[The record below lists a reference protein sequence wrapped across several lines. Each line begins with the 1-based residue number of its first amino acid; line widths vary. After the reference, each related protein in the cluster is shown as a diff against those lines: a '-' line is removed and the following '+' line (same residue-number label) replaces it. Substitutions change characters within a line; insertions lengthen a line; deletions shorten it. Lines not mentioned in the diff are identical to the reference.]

1 MGNNKLKDSAALMG
15 FGDNLVDRR
24 KVEIETALG
33 ERKVNP
39 VAEKKELSDM
49 TRKER
54 KEYFGKTPYI
64 GGVLGPAAGALPT
77 PTEAKNKLTQFKD
90 RSIEVGKAVG
100 DIVTGTPNMIRKIAQ
115 DKGWIAPD
123 KSTVPVKPKVSTTA
137 LTTIAQSG
145 AKIAE
150 LATRK
155 KVPASRFAK

>member
-1 MGNNKLKDSAALMG
+1 MGNNKLKDSAALLG

-39 VAEKKELSDM
+39 VAKKAYEDM
-49 TRKER
+49 TKGER
-54 KEYFGKTPYI
+54 ADYYSKNVGKPVGT
-64 GGVLGPAAGALPT
+64 AARILPT
-77 PTEAKNKLTQFKD
+77 NEEIKNKLTQFKD

-115 DKGWIAPD
+115 DKGWIASD
-123 KSTVPVKPKVSTTA
+123 KSTVPVKPKVSTTVPN
-137 LTTIAQSG
+137 TISPNG
-145 AKIAE
+145 AKITE
-150 LATRK
+150 LFTRK